1 MALAV
6 LNLVWGS
13 SQTPTGSMVNRIAF
27 ISTLFCIGLGLMP
40 GIALG
45 QDSSGWA
52 QGLHSRA
59 RLVSGDNTGGQRL
72 AGLEIALDSGFKTYW
87 RNPGESG
94 LPPRFDWSGSRNV
107 KAVDVRWPAP
117 SRLEDAAGVS
127 YVYLGA
133 VLLPLLVEPEDPTK
147 PVHIALSVEYGICKD
162 ICIPARAELTRDLG
176 TPPSSQAEIE
186 TVLRTKVPRK
196 LDVGAAGEL
205 AIRAL
210 EAGSP
215 DAKSFTALV
224 TAPAGTS
231 PQLFIDAP
239 DGWYFSTSAPDAG
252 NRVAVTLDE
261 KPAGPDVP
269 VTITLTLVAGEKSI
283 ESTVGL
289 DANGKPR

>member
-1 MALAV
+1 
-6 LNLVWGS
+6 
-13 SQTPTGSMVNRIAF
+13 MVNRIAF
-27 ISTLFCIGLGLMP
+27 ISTLFCIGLGFVP
-40 GIALG
+40 GVALG

-72 AGLEIALDSGFKTYW
+72 AGLEIALDPGFKTYW

-107 KAVDVRWPAP
+107 KSVDVRWPAP

-162 ICIPARAELTRDLG
+162 ICIPARAELARDLG

-196 LDVGAAGEL
+196 QESGRPANWRSAPRGRLSGREGLYGPGLGA
-205 AIRAL
+205 R
-210 EAGSP
+210 
-215 DAKSFTALV
+215 
-224 TAPAGTS
+224 GTS

-239 DGWYFSTSAPDAG
+239 DGWYFSTSAPDAS
-252 NRVAVTLDE
+252 NRVAITLDE

-269 VTITLTLVAGEKSI
+269 VAITLTSVAGEKSI